1 MEQDLY
7 EQFEDTKEGNQNKEG
22 NQKPQIKEGQTILLQ
37 KEKGQMTKNVLQNTR
52 RKTKDAT
59 RTLL

>member
-1 MEQDLY
+1 MQ
-7 EQFEDTKEGNQNKEG
+7 
-22 NQKPQIKEGQTILLQ
+22 LQ
-37 KEKGQMTKNVLQNTR
+37 KEKGQMTNNVLQNTR